1 MTGTESPSRLPLSSS
16 LAHGKLAQTGQS
28 CSAAT
33 HAPTLETALSVLSK
47 ACQWREA
54 VASSQGQ
61 RQQTL
66 CPTSSPLGL
75 RVARCQSGWRSNP
88 HPQVSSRPQGY
99 AKNPSPDPPEPAAT
113 CSFSWA

>member
-1 MTGTESPSRLPLSSS
+1 MHSVPQGLTVDPMPHLCATSMGDSLSRLPSSSREPNLYHAREHGRRGNNDGHRKPQQTSTLSSS

-47 ACQWREA
+47 GCQWREA

-61 RQQTL
+61 R
-66 CPTSSPLGL
+66 
-75 RVARCQSGWRSNP
+75 
-88 HPQVSSRPQGY
+88 
-99 AKNPSPDPPEPAAT
+99 
-113 CSFSWA
+113 